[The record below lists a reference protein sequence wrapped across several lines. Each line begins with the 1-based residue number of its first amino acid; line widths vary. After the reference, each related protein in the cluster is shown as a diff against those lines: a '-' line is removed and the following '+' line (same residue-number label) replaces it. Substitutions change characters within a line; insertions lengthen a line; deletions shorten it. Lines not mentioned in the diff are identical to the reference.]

1 MTASDAQPQS
11 RAAQRTP
18 ADGPRGDAPAPAA
31 NGLTGASEATASASS
46 VAHAGDPGATP
57 PAPGLFVSFEGGD
70 GAGKSTQARALA
82 DRLRALGREVVLTR
96 EPGGTPLGVELRQA
110 LLHGDHV
117 DPRAEVLLYAADRA
131 HHVASLVRPALERG
145 AVVITD
151 RYLDSSVAYQ
161 GSGRDLGADEVER
174 ISLWATG
181 GLLPAVTVLLDLDP
195 DVGRTRLTGDPDR
208 LERAGD
214 DFHRRTRAAF
224 LARVEQAPGR
234 WLVLDATLP
243 VDELAARVFERVAA
257 AGGFG
262 DDADDGGRTPARA
275 AGGNP
280 AEPEPELGPGTAG
293 AAAGAD
299 IVPGATSGAGA
310 A

>member
-1 MTASDAQPQS
+1 MGPAGYPDAVTASDAQPPS
-11 RAAQRTP
+11 RAAQ
-18 ADGPRGDAPAPAA
+18 PAPAER
-31 NGLTGASEATASASS
+31 GT
-46 VAHAGDPGATP
+46 

-70 GAGKSTQARALA
+70 GAGKTTQARALA

-145 AVVITD
+145 AVVLTD

-224 LARVEQAPGR
+224 LARAEQDPGR

-243 VDELAARVFERVAA
+243 VDELAARIAVRVAA

-262 DDADDGGRTPARA
+262 DALDAGGRTPVPA
-275 AGGNP
+275 AGGD
-280 AEPEPELGPGTAG
+280 LGEPGTGTSSAATRPGAG
-293 AAAGAD
+293 
-299 IVPGATSGAGA
+299 PGATAGAGA